1 VLWDCPV
8 FIGCRDFN
16 KLRGLRSIKTQE
28 NLWWVQIMHHNFE
41 YTFYIKKFKVS
52 KRVIKLRKKR
62 IKEEKIDIAV

>member
-1 VLWDCPV
+1 
-8 FIGCRDFN
+8 
-16 KLRGLRSIKTQE
+16 
-28 NLWWVQIMHHNFE
+28 MHHNFE